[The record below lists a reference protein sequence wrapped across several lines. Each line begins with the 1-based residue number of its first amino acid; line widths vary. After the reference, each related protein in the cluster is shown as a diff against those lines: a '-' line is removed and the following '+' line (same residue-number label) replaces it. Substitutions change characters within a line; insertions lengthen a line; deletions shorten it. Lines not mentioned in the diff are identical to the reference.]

1 MAIKVIRVTKVY
13 ESSGNS
19 TFKLHAVKNVS
30 MDINEGSYTLL
41 LGPTG
46 SGKTTLLSLIAGI
59 VEPTKGEIVF
69 NNIYITSSNDSKI
82 SQFRERYIGY
92 VPQTNLF
99 IKELNVIENI
109 LSPNSFLKR
118 QMRHLKTY
126 AMEMLEKLN
135 MDRKAGMKPF
145 ELSGGEMKK
154 AMIVRALVKKPLFIL
169 ADEPFSELDSGS
181 AKSVMALL
189 REQRKN
195 GSAVIVASHNKLS
208 FEKKFDLYTL
218 AEGQVIKYEKRGA
231 K

>member
-181 AKSVMALL
+181 TKSVMALL
-189 REQRKN
+189 KEQREN
-195 GSAVIVASHNKLS
+195 GSAIIVASHDQLS
-208 FEKKFDLYTL
+208 FEKEIDLYTL
-218 AEGQVIKYEKRGA
+218 AEGQVVTYEKRGV

>member
-1 MAIKVIRVTKVY
+1 MAIKVIKVTKVY

-19 TFKLHAVKNVS
+19 PFKLQAVKNVS

-69 NNIYITSSNDSKI
+69 NNIHITSSNDNKI

-92 VPQTNLF
+92 IPQANLF
-99 IKELNVIENI
+99 IKELSVIENI
-109 LSPNSFLKR
+109 LSPNSFLKS
-118 QMRHLKTY
+118 QMRHLKNY
-126 AMEMLEKLN
+126 AMEMLERLN
-135 MDRKAGMKPF
+135 LDRKAGMRPF

-169 ADEPFSELDSGS
+169 ADEPFSELDSDS
-181 AKSVMALL
+181 TKIAMSLL
-189 REQRKN
+189 KEQCEN
-195 GSAVIVASHNKLS
+195 GSAVIVASHNQL
-208 FEKKFDLYTL
+208 KFNKEIDLYTL
-218 AEGQVIKYEKRGA
+218 GEGQVVKYEKRSV